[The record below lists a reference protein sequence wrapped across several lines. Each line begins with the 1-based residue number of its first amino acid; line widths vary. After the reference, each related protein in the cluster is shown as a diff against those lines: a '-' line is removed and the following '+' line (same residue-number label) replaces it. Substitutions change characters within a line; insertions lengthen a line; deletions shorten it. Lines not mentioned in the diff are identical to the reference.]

1 MAARILGSLKQDIAG
16 LTLIPSS
23 GGKFELVVDGET
35 IYSKLQTGTFPDEE
49 EIVSR
54 LQQR

>member
-1 MAARILGSLKQDIAG
+1 LAARILGSLKQNISAF
-16 LTLIPSS
+16 TLIPSS

-35 IYSKLQTGTFPDEE
+35 LYSKLQTGTFPDEGD
-49 EIVSR
+49 IVSQ